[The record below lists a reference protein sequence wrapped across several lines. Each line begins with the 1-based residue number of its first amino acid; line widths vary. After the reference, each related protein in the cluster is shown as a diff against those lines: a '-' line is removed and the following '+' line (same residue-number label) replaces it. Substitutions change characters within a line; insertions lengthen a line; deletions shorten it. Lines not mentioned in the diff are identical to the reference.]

1 MKKDSPA
8 TESRNL
14 NSMATTHQN
23 IPVLVCDSDRHGNIP
38 LFVLIGLGFHLV
50 SLGNRTPSEP
60 HQSWPTKTGTVCV
73 CVCVCLCVCVCVC
86 VCVYV
91 CVCVCVCVCLCVF
104 TKMNMRS
111 LWSKPIPVMSHRE
124 KGGGEI
130 ERES

>member
-23 IPVLVCDSDRHGNIP
+23 ISVLVCDSDRHGNIP

-60 HQSWPTKTGTVCV
+60 HQSWPTKTGTVYV
-73 CVCVCLCVCVCVC
+73 CVCVCEVCAGTVSVCVCVC
-86 VCVYV
+86 VCGV
-91 CVCVCVCVCLCVF
+91 CVCY
-104 TKMNMRS
+104 
-111 LWSKPIPVMSHRE
+111 H
-124 KGGGEI
+124 
-130 ERES
+130 